1 MLATNA
7 FVLLSKVT
15 RYESPISLTMF
26 PAWRLS
32 TLAIRLRCSRR
43 KASSSAAVIW
53 ATRFVKRRMSVL
65 TTVRVRRLSIPRI
78 GGARR
83 GPVNQEGLQ
92 CTDLG
97 VAFRVNEAGTIVGD
111 AGRVV
116 VVGPG
121 RPCLACWG
129 HLDPAALR
137 MEALDE
143 ETRARGVAE
152 GYIDGAV
159 APQPASSPS
168 TR

>member
-1 MLATNA
+1 
-7 FVLLSKVT
+7 
-15 RYESPISLTMF
+15 
-26 PAWRLS
+26 
-32 TLAIRLRCSRR
+32 
-43 KASSSAAVIW
+43 
-53 ATRFVKRRMSVL
+53 
-65 TTVRVRRLSIPRI
+65 
-78 GGARR
+78 
-83 GPVNQEGLQ
+83 
-92 CTDLG
+92 
-97 VAFRVNEAGTIVGD
+97 VNEAGTIVGD